1 MQVDAFGSF
10 SVHVWWILSGDMIT
24 FLLEESRGVSWTDFV
39 NKMQIQ
45 ALMAAVY
52 VMGGK
57 GLLFWNFD
65 EILF

>member
-1 MQVDAFGSF
+1 MVDL
-10 SVHVWWILSGDMIT
+10 VWWHDN
-24 FLLEESRGVSWTDFV
+24 FFVRGKQGSVSDKDFV

-45 ALMAAVY
+45 VLMTDVY
-52 VMGGK
+52 EMGGK